1 MPYLNCFGYNLELL
15 TYTFYNK
22 KELLDQ
28 IKLDFISYNKI
39 KIKKIKLKLRKFKV
53 VKRKIDLIKLDVN
66 GYELE
71 IVKSLII
78 QIKKD
83 KPLLIIENNSKI
95 NEISAMLTRFGYKSF
110 CNINNS
116 LVKYSNQKVLDIF
129 FIKK

>member
-78 QIKKD
+78 QIKK
-83 KPLLIIENNSKI
+83 I
-95 NEISAMLTRFGYKSF
+95 NLY
-110 CNINNS
+110 
-116 LVKYSNQKVLDIF
+116 
-129 FIKK
+129 